1 MPSSPSQSAAAPT
14 VVVARRVRP
23 DREDEFRAWDR
34 RIRATAASYPGFLGS
49 EVQPPNPSHPGEWV
63 TVYSFATVDELDAW
77 LQSDERREF
86 MGEIEGMIDGE
97 AREQRVAGMR
107 TAPEP
112 VTIVSSQCIAPDNHD
127 EFVTLHDDAVA
138 RLREFSGF
146 LASELLLPVEGVQKE
161 HVIVASFAS
170 RPDLDR
176 WLESETR
183 SEWLARI
190 EQLVEGDRTFNVVG
204 GFGGWFPAQ
213 PSQPQGPKRWK
224 QSIAVFIALFPTVL
238 AITLIRGAIAP
249 DMNVVLAVFIG
260 NVLGILALT
269 YVLMPPLTHRL
280 RNWLSR

>member
-34 RIRATAASYPGFLGS
+34 RIRAASASYPGFLGS

-63 TVYSFATVDELDAW
+63 TVYSFATVEQLDAW
-77 LQSDERREF
+77 LQSEQRGAF
-86 MGEIEGMIDGE
+86 MAEIDGMIEGA
-97 AREQRVAGMR
+97 AREQRVAGLR

-112 VTIVSSQCIAPDNHD
+112 VTIVFSQCIAPDNRD

-138 RLREFSGF
+138 RLREFPGF
-146 LASELLLPVEGVQKE
+146 LASELLPPVEGVQKE

-176 WLESETR
+176 WLESDTR
-183 SEWLARI
+183 GEWLDRV
-190 EQLVEGDRTFNVVG
+190 EELVEGVRTYNVVG

-238 AITLIRGAIAP
+238 AITVVRDAIAP
-249 DMNVVLAVFIG
+249 NMNMVLGIFIG
-260 NVLGILALT
+260 NVLGILILT